1 MKTLIFNA
9 SVFCNG
15 SKPLPIKIT
24 LPSAGL
30 VITLSSFGPLRFGSL
45 KNWNVKI
52 DRIKAKKAPKNRSSI
67 SKAKNTIKLIAIKG
81 HPSLAKNGWG

>member
-9 SVFCNG
+9 SIFCKG
-15 SKPLPIKIT
+15 SKLLPINIT

-30 VITLSSFGPLRFGSL
+30 VMTLSSFGPMRFGSL

-52 DRIKAKKAPKNRSSI
+52 DRINAKKAPKNKSRI
-67 SKAKNTIKLIAIKG
+67 SKAKNIIKLIAIKG
-81 HPSLAKNGWG
+81 QPSLAKNG